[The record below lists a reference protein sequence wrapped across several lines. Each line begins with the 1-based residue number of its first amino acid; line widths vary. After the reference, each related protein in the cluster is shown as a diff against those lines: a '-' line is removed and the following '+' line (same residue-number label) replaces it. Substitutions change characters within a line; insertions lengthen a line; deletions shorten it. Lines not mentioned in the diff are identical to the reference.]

1 MFKGTSGAY
10 DYQQVVE
17 SWDAEKADY
26 DFDNH
31 ECAEGKMCGHYTQ
44 VGWTRIRT
52 LHGGCVHGH

>member
-26 DFDNH
+26 DFDKH
-31 ECAEGKMCGHYTQ
+31 KCAEGKVCGHYTQ
-44 VGWTRIRT
+44 VAWARIRT
-52 LHGGCVHGH
+52 LYTDI

>member
-26 DFDNH
+26 DFDDH
-31 ECAEGKMCGHYTQ
+31 KCAEGKMCGHYTQ
-44 VGWTRIRT
+44 VG
-52 LHGGCVHGH
+52 